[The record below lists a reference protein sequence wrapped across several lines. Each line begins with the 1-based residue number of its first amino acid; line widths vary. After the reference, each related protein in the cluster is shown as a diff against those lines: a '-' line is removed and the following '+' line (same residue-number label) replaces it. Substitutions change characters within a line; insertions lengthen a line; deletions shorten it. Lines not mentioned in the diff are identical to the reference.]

1 MSRADLEVRPT
12 ESLCGLVEEFGVS
25 AFYRRAEEIL
35 EIASAGDGGL
45 GDTLLVL
52 DRQGGFRMLEPTGW
66 SVAAVAAEYGAEA
79 VYKVQRRG
87 ASVRVEGWDGAR
99 RCLLE
104 GESSGGAVSPQISNC
119 GPGISDPR
127 LRLTA

>member
-1 MSRADLEVRPT
+1 
-12 ESLCGLVEEFGVS
+12 VS
-25 AFYRRAEEIL
+25 AFYRHAEEIL
-35 EIASAGDGGL
+35 DIASAGDGGL

-52 DRQGGFRMLEPTGW
+52 DRQGGFRMLEPAGW
-66 SVAAVAAEYGAEA
+66 SVAALAAEYGAAA

-87 ASVRVEGWDGAR
+87 EAVRVEGWDGSH

-104 GESSGGAVSPQISNC
+104 GESSGARLRKLLGAVVSPQMPNC
-119 GPGISDPR
+119 GSGTLDQR